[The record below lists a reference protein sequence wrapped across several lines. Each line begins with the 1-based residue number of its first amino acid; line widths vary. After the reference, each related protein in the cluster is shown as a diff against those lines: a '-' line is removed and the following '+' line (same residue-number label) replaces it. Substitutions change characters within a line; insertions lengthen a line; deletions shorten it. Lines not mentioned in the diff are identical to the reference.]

1 MKRANV
7 LFVCL
12 GNICRSPMAEA
23 MARKYGSDVL
33 VASSAGL
40 TPALN
45 NHALT
50 RSVLSE
56 LNIDLGEHMP
66 RRFTDIDLSK
76 FDLIVNMSGEKL
88 TATKGVPVENW
99 NVKDPMGRQA
109 PEFRVARNDIEMR
122 VMNLILRLRT
132 GKLVLRTKPAWKID
146 LDPASSR
153 Q

>member
-1 MKRANV
+1 
-7 LFVCL
+7 
-12 GNICRSPMAEA
+12 MAEA

-50 RSVLSE
+50 RAVLSE

-66 RRFTDIDLSK
+66 RSFTDINLSK
-76 FDLIVNMSGEKL
+76 FDLIVNMSGSTL
-88 TATKGVPVENW
+88 TATNGVQVETW
-99 NVKDPMGRQA
+99 NVTDPMGKQA
-109 PEFRVARNDIEMR
+109 PEFRAARDDIEMR

-132 GKLVLRTKPAWKID
+132 GKLVLRTKPAWEID
-146 LDPASSR
+146 LGPASSR